1 MKGKC
6 YCCQGCDCCCEDQPN
21 REERKK
27 ERETKCKVYLKLLQ
41 KLVKTKQHYDYENR
55 IQDDIGDLRQDMQNF
70 VKKETDEL
78 KNLMNKI
85 LNKMK

>member
-1 MKGKC
+1 M
-6 YCCQGCDCCCEDQPN
+6 
-21 REERKK
+21 
-27 ERETKCKVYLKLLQ
+27 KLLQ